1 MARMLHSLHHRPTAQ
16 SVIRTMGSLVM
27 IAGLALSWHARTAGA
42 QASIAEAGAIKAQ
55 SVAELQRYLDGR
67 EANVDL
73 FRARGPFGV
82 AIQENRT
89 VRLTASERVEIDVFL
104 SAPTQKAPLVIFL
117 HGHDSSKRA
126 HGKQASHLASW
137 GMHGVS
143 VQLARNGPWES
154 NGRTLARLVS
164 FVSRSPQA
172 IDSRIDTSRIIL
184 VGHSF
189 GAYAVAVALAEGAPA
204 AGAILLDPG
213 AVGKGSPA
221 ILRRIQKPVMVL
233 GADDEL
239 STPRNRD
246 YFYEYVRGAVAEVS
260 IRDAVHEDA
269 QYPSEFA
276 LRNGGVDPDT
286 TEELQVT
293 FVSAL
298 TAAALSLA
306 ATGSFD
312 YAWTSFRLGFENS
325 RFFDPKK
332 K

>member
-1 MARMLHSLHHRPTAQ
+1 MAGMLHSLDHRPTVQ
-16 SVIRTMGSLVM
+16 SVILTMGSVVM
-27 IAGLALSWHARTAGA
+27 IAGLALNGHARAAGP
-42 QASIAEAGAIKAQ
+42 QAPIAEAGAIKAE
-55 SVAELQRYLDGR
+55 SVAELQRYLDGPK
-67 EANVDL
+67 ANVDL

-82 AIQENRT
+82 AIHENRA
-89 VRLTASERVEIDVFL
+89 VRLTASQRVEIDVFL
-104 SAPTQKAPLVIFL
+104 SAPAQKAPLVIFL

-126 HGKQASHLASW
+126 HGKQAAHVASW

-164 FVSRSPQA
+164 LVSRSPQA
-172 IDSRIDTSRIIL
+172 IDSRIDTSKIIL

-221 ILRRIQKPVMVL
+221 ILRRIRKPVMVL

-246 YFYEYVRGAVAEVS
+246 YFYEYLRGAVAEVS
-260 IRDAVHEDA
+260 IRDATHEDA
-269 QYPSEFA
+269 QYPSEVA

-286 TEELQVT
+286 TEELQIT

-298 TAAALSLA
+298 TAAAISLF

-312 YAWTSFRLGFENS
+312 HAWASFRLGVENS
-325 RFFDPKK
+325 RFFDAKK
-332 K
+332 R

>member
-1 MARMLHSLHHRPTAQ
+1 
-16 SVIRTMGSLVM
+16 MGSLMM
-27 IAGLALSWHARTAGA
+27 IAGLALTGYARAAGA
-42 QASIAEAGAIKAQ
+42 QTLTTEAAAIKAE

-82 AIQENRT
+82 AIHQNRA
-89 VRLTASERVEIDVFL
+89 VRLAAAERVEIDVFL
-104 SAPTQKAPLVIFL
+104 SAPAQKAPLVIFL

-126 HGKQASHLASW
+126 HGNQAAHVASW

-172 IDSRIDTSRIIL
+172 IDSRIDTSKIIL

-189 GAYAVAVALAEGAPA
+189 GAYAVALALAEGAPA
-204 AGAILLDPG
+204 AGAILLDPV
-213 AVGKGSPA
+213 AVSKGLPA

-246 YFYEYVRGAVAEVS
+246 YFYEYIRGAVAEVS

-269 QYPSEFA
+269 QYPSEAA
-276 LRNGGVDPDT
+276 LRNGGVDPET

-293 FVSAL
+293 FASAI

-325 RFFDPKK
+325 RFFDAKK
-332 K
+332 R